1 METAVSS
8 NRMPTLVTEAP
19 NRPSPPAPPRKR
31 WTRDDCVLL
40 DAVGAFGKLE
50 LIDGELIDKMG
61 KLRPHQIV
69 LVLIDEWLGRVFGN
83 LFISTETPIDVSPE
97 DNHTSEPEPDAVV
110 LSRPAT
116 EFPVD
121 NPKPSELRLVVEVS
135 DSSLHFDL
143 TTKASL
149 YARAGIVEYWVL
161 DVSAR
166 RCVVHR
172 NPRAGRYTS
181 IVAYSTG
188 EEVAPLAAPDRLLSV
203 ASVFPL

>member
-1 METAVSS
+1 
-8 NRMPTLVTEAP
+8 
-19 NRPSPPAPPRKR
+19 
-31 WTRDDCVLL
+31 
-40 DAVGAFGKLE
+40 
-50 LIDGELIDKMG
+50 MG

-69 LVLIDEWLGRVFGN
+69 LVLIHEWLILVFGVR
-83 LFISTETPIDVSPE
+83 FINTETPIDVSPE
-97 DNHTSEPEPDAVV
+97 DNHTSEPQPDLVV
-110 LSRPAT
+110 LSRSAL

-161 DVSAR
+161 DVTAQ

-172 NPRAGRYTS
+172 NPQAGVYTS
-181 IVAYSTG
+181 IVAYAKG